1 MGFIAATVAR
11 DWYGVEWTRSAACW
25 DATNNGAGGRF
36 SSSRQYRWLSAHRL
50 QKEPRPEGHYFMSSR
65 RRGET
70 LNNYKSTSRRSRGVC
85 ETVDWPATARDGVD
99 QAEQAVWPRRVMEK
113 PLLFRRGGW
122 LSHVML
128 TPFVF
133 FSVFLFS
140 SCLRIARVYQAGTRG
155 ENIISSSMREVGK
168 RKWKVAFKLDISV
181 LASVSRVLLLRDD
194 HCFAIVVSFGTNW
207 CWLTLSSICNS

>member
-1 MGFIAATVAR
+1 
-11 DWYGVEWTRSAACW
+11 
-25 DATNNGAGGRF
+25 
-36 SSSRQYRWLSAHRL
+36 
-50 QKEPRPEGHYFMSSR
+50 
-65 RRGET
+65 
-70 LNNYKSTSRRSRGVC
+70 
-85 ETVDWPATARDGVD
+85 
-99 QAEQAVWPRRVMEK
+99 MEK

-168 RKWKVAFKLDISV
+168 RK
-181 LASVSRVLLLRDD
+181 
-194 HCFAIVVSFGTNW
+194 
-207 CWLTLSSICNS
+207 